1 MNTIHVLLI
10 DDSEAQSY
18 LVDGYLRQARTFQ
31 FTLSWAGS
39 FSDAVRMV
47 RASDYDVCL
56 LDYDLGT
63 HTALDVLNFF
73 ADEGV
78 TIPVIVM
85 TGYGSQDIDLAVME
99 SGAVDYLDKNA
110 LGTAT
115 LERAIRYTV
124 QQARV
129 AKALVQAEHQQR
141 VIAESLLD
149 VSNVLNSSLDFSEV
163 LKRII
168 DNLRRVIPHQGA
180 NVMMIGDDG
189 WTYLAGQIHQDEAG
203 TLTQADLRFEVL
215 NTPTLRRML
224 ETRQPLLIGDVRASP
239 LWTRLSKAQAVR
251 AYLGTPIVEDDAVI
265 GFINIDHDT
274 PDYFT
279 PAHAEYLRLFG
290 NQAAIAIRNARAYE
304 QAQELAALEERQRLA
319 RELHDVVSQ
328 TLFSANMVADSLS
341 HMAERDAPHM
351 QHDLEMLARL
361 NRTALAEM
369 RSLLVELRP
378 QAIVSMPL
386 PELLQTLV
394 NGVRGRSSAT
404 LRAEV
409 VGQPVA
415 LSPDVHLQFYRLMQ
429 ETLTNAY
436 KHAQATEI
444 QVGLH
449 YLDSSVD
456 WVVADNG
463 VGFDLQNTPPD
474 HHGLRIMFERAAK
487 IGAAIRIDTAPNEG
501 TFVQVSWPLPVVAR
515 PRR

>member
-1 MNTIHVLLI
+1 
-10 DDSEAQSY
+10 
-18 LVDGYLRQARTFQ
+18 
-31 FTLSWAGS
+31 
-39 FSDAVRMV
+39 
-47 RASDYDVCL
+47 
-56 LDYDLGT
+56 
-63 HTALDVLNFF
+63 
-73 ADEGV
+73 
-78 TIPVIVM
+78 
-85 TGYGSQDIDLAVME
+85 
-99 SGAVDYLDKNA
+99 
-110 LGTAT
+110 
-115 LERAIRYTV
+115 
-124 QQARV
+124 
-129 AKALVQAEHQQR
+129 
-141 VIAESLLD
+141 
-149 VSNVLNSSLDFSEV
+149 
-163 LKRII
+163 
-168 DNLRRVIPHQGA
+168 
-180 NVMMIGDDG
+180 
-189 WTYLAGQIHQDEAG
+189 
-203 TLTQADLRFEVL
+203 
-215 NTPTLRRML
+215 
-224 ETRQPLLIGDVRASP
+224 
-239 LWTRLSKAQAVR
+239 
-251 AYLGTPIVEDDAVI
+251 
-265 GFINIDHDT
+265 
-274 PDYFT
+274 
-279 PAHAEYLRLFG
+279 
-290 NQAAIAIRNARAYE
+290 
-304 QAQELAALEERQRLA
+304 
-319 RELHDVVSQ
+319 
-328 TLFSANMVADSLS
+328 MVADSLS

-463 VGFDLQNTPPD
+463 VGFDLRNTPPD